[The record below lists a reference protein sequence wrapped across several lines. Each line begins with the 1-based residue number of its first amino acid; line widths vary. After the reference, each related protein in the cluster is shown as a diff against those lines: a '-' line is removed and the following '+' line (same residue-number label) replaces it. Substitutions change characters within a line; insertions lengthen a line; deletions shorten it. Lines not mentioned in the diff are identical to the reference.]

1 LDEIGSGFRS
11 LPLTSVIAA
20 VARMSACGRGG
31 TPGRSRPHDA
41 VFVGAIMEAVAENR
55 CMMPLLVPV
64 RERGEV
70 SITTIQ

>member
-1 LDEIGSGFRS
+1 MFTSLDFGYCRGSPNVCLR
-11 LPLTSVIAA
+11 T
-20 VARMSACGRGG
+20 RRN
-31 TPGRSRPHDA
+31 RSRPHDA